1 GRFQC
6 RPGDRCFPEEW
17 RCDGHPDC
25 QDEEDER
32 GCETATPDSAWVTAP
47 RSSEVPPAGGAGM
60 GRGGRRGSRGR
71 TGVKPFITVAFSLPA
86 IILVAVGSVAVWGL
100 SRAKDRSDIFSLEG
114 ASRDQLMPDKSQ

>member
-25 QDEEDER
+25 QGEEDER
-32 GCETATPDSAWVTAP
+32 GCGTATPDSAWVTAP
-47 RSSEVPPAGGAGM
+47 RSSEVPPAGGAEPGA
-60 GRGGRRGSRGR
+60 GVQSRSSECSS
-71 TGVKPFITVAFSLPA
+71 ACALFSLVLLS
-86 IILVAVGSVAVWGL
+86 ILVAMGSVAVWGL
-100 SRAKDRSDIFSLEG
+100 SKAKGRSDIFSLEG